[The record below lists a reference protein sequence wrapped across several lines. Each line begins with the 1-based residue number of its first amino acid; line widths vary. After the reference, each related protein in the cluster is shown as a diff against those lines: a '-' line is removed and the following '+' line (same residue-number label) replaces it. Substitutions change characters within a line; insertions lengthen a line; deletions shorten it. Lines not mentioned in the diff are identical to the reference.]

1 MRRIKGDVGRQI
13 QKECSTKIFPLQE
26 NSCIVRKV
34 KILKKPRFDLTKL
47 MELYKDKPEDKK
59 NTPVAENALSKTTPE

>member
-1 MRRIKGDVGRQI
+1 LRRIKGDVGRQI

-47 MELYKDKPEDKK
+47 MELYKEKPEDKK
-59 NTPVAENALSKTTPE
+59 ATPAAENAMSKPAE